1 MPSHVS
7 SPHSPG
13 HRTSVRK
20 HYYANSLIHTSPH
33 GQTHGPVRTGSHTQ
47 IHHVTAL
54 GAPELLGGKARRCQI
69 HFLNTVPG
77 GRPHNLVHIT
87 PQAIHN
93 PSLCMP
99 LPQLWIHNH
108 NTGQSPDFPNS
119 GLPLQISPSRG
130 CPHADNLHSEACT
143 VWLPS
148 PKQCQGHTR
157 ACAHTPQRHLLG
169 QTHTAAT
176 RPQLRGVLRERKAC
190 LSTRICRNSRH

>member
-20 HYYANSLIHTSPH
+20 HYCANSPIHTSPH

-119 GLPLQISPSRG
+119 GLPLQISPS
-130 CPHADNLHSEACT
+130 P
-143 VWLPS
+143 WLPTRGQPS
-148 PKQCQGHTR
+148 FGGPHCVAPIPKAVPGP
-157 ACAHTPQRHLLG
+157 HTPQRHLLG

-176 RPQLRGVLRERKAC
+176 RHQLRGVLRERKAC